1 MVISDT
7 IPFGFRLLVGPMAVG
22 GVDASSVRC
31 VGFKNASGRLFVY
44 NSVISDFLH
53 VHKLHTK
60 GTYIYYINTTA
71 CVCDNH

>member
-7 IPFGFRLLVGPMAVG
+7 VPVGFKLLVRPMAVG

-60 GTYIYYINTTA
+60 GTYILYKYD
-71 CVCDNH
+71 CLCL